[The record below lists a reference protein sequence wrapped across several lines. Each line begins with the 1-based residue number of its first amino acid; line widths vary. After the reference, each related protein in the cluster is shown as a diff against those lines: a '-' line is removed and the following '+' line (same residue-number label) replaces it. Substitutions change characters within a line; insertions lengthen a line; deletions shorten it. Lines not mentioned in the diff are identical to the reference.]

1 MISGRH
7 KSNDL
12 VTILCL
18 GCCSLL
24 LLLLSAAPLVHSAS
38 ASAGGVF
45 EVLAQST
52 ASETEATT
60 TTKTTAVTT
69 VTATKTNASQDEV
82 GQPQPQSLTPSATTA
97 PRLDHNN
104 NNEWRPLG
112 HGDPLQKDPTYDYS
126 PPALERVRYWAENN
140 GTGQS
145 NPEARKKELP
155 PEVLRN
161 KTKSEILLL
170 GVASERVRVP
180 HSHSYP
186 GLGLGLGQHQQQQQ
200 QQQQHQQQQQQQQ
213 LAKYAAIRRSYYAP
227 PQQQQLHQQIQ
238 QHNQQFQQQ
247 YTQKHQQHAQN
258 PQQIH
263 SQSQQHTPMQQHSP
277 IQQQLLQNQHQQQ
290 PQFQQQQPPPQQHMP
305 PTHLMPPPMM
315 MMKAGSGS
323 GSIEY
328 RHSMTGGSP
337 GSIAGS
343 PSMST
348 SYMSHISHMS
358 SPAPKQFMTSS
369 MAYHPSYTSWHSSA
383 PISGMSSMPPHRLS
397 YADAHHQESMQHYSF
412 SSRPHQTVSY
422 SPNSLPGHL
431 GASKAS
437 LRKPWLHELL
447 QKEVVVKPKV
457 KPTMPATKY
466 LMGTSKP
473 HQALPPAGYGISSTR
488 PPMGYAPVTFVPGPP
503 TIAVPTVA
511 SSLGQEIYI
520 TPTPQTS
527 SSSGFRPMLVTSPTS
542 SATIS
547 IPMTTPTPLP
557 IYLRPG
563 SSSPTTTTTT
573 TTTNNRLLI
582 PQTSNLAQRPT
593 VAPAPES
600 TTDSLF
606 SHYKQP
612 PKALLGPMYLII
624 EGHSKVKTYGQ
635 NELDPHSP
643 KIVPVIS
650 KREPVVRIAD
660 PNEKR
665 GTVETFQVKHLHTK
679 TTPMTTTTPRPVTTT
694 TERPVTSSSTSKPTQ
709 RTTTLKTT
717 TTTTT
722 TTTSLPPSTTPFT
735 TPSSTAPSS
744 PTPSASG
751 VNDLLSLLDNM
762 FADVHEIAS
771 STVSVPV
778 PKPKPNPIPASST
791 MSTILKPVST
801 RLLPQQPE
809 PRIGTQAGSISSLL
823 ENDEAGEDLGS
834 DPPATSTELPLR
846 STRQVFD
853 YDQLPESRVSVG
865 ATATTDME
873 YNDDD
878 DDDEEEEEEDELEE
892 ASFDDGAATSGSQQ
906 AENEEAEEEE
916 EDNEYNLLK
925 RIDRFVDDVDDGE
938 DDLEDLIEERRQQH

>member
-1 MISGRH
+1 MMISKRH

-18 GCCSLL
+18 GCSL
-24 LLLLSAAPLVHSAS
+24 LLLLSAAPVVH
-38 ASAGGVF
+38 SAGGVF

-52 ASETEATT
+52 ASETEATAT
-60 TTKTTAVTT
+60 TTTTTT
-69 VTATKTNASQDEV
+69 TKTNASQDEV
-82 GQPQPQSLTPSATTA
+82 GQPQPQPLTPGATTA

-126 PPALERVRYWAENN
+126 PPALDRVRYWAENN

-186 GLGLGLGQHQQQQQ
+186 GMGLGQQLQQQQQ
-200 QQQQHQQQQQQQQ
+200 QQQKQQQQ
-213 LAKYAAIRRSYYAP
+213 AKYAAIRRSYYAP
-227 PQQQQLHQQIQ
+227 NQQQH
-238 QHNQQFQQQ
+238 
-247 YTQKHQQHAQN
+247 
-258 PQQIH
+258 
-263 SQSQQHTPMQQHSP
+263 
-277 IQQQLLQNQHQQQ
+277 Q
-290 PQFQQQQPPPQQHMP
+290 PQFQQQPQQYMP

-323 GSIEY
+323 GSAPSHMEY
-328 RHSMTGGSP
+328 RHSMMGGSP
-337 GSIAGS
+337 
-343 PSMST
+343 T

-358 SPAPKQFMTSS
+358 SPPPKQSMTSS
-369 MAYHPSYTSWHSSA
+369 MAYHPPYTSWHTSA
-383 PISGMSSMPPHRLS
+383 PFNGMSSMPPHRLN

-412 SSRPHQTVSY
+412 SSSPHQTVSY
-422 SPNSLPGHL
+422 SPNSLTGHL
-431 GASKAS
+431 GGSKAS

-447 QKEVVVKPKV
+447 QKEVVLKPKV

-466 LMGTSKP
+466 LMATSKP
-473 HQALPPAGYGISSTR
+473 YQSLPSAGYGISSTR
-488 PPMGYAPVTFVPGPP
+488 PPMAYAPVTFV
-503 TIAVPTVA
+503 
-511 SSLGQEIYI
+511 
-520 TPTPQTS
+520 PQTS
-527 SSSGFRPMLVTSPTS
+527 SSSGFRPMLSTSPTNS
-542 SATIS
+542 TSIS
-547 IPMTTPTPLP
+547 MPMTTPTSLP
-557 IYLRPG
+557 IYLRPEPT
-563 SSSPTTTTTT
+563 SSTTTTTTTT

-606 SHYKQP
+606 SHYRQP

-679 TTPMTTTTPRPVTTT
+679 TTPMTTTTERPSTTT
-694 TERPVTSSSTSKPTQ
+694 TRRTVTSSTTKPTP
-709 RTTTLKTT
+709 RATTLKTT
-717 TTTTT
+717 A
-722 TTTSLPPSTTPFT
+722 TTSLPPSTTPSAAPPST
-735 TPSSTAPSS
+735 TPSAAPPSTTPSIPRPLIIPSTAP
-744 PTPSASG
+744 PSG

-771 STVSVPV
+771 STTSHASVA
-778 PKPKPNPIPASST
+778 NPIPASST

-809 PRIGTQAGSISSLL
+809 PRIGSQAGSISSLL
-823 ENDEAGEDLGS
+823 EDDEAGEDLGS
-834 DPPATSTELPLR
+834 EIATSTELSLR
-846 STRQVFD
+846 ATRQVFD
-853 YDQLPESRVSVG
+853 YDQLPESRVKVG
-865 ATATTDME
+865 ATVTTDIE

-878 DDDEEEEEEDELEE
+878 NDDEEEDELEE
-892 ASFDDGAATSGSQQ
+892 SGFDDEAATSASQHE
-906 AENEEAEEEE
+906 ANEEAEEDEE
-916 EDNEYNLLK
+916 EDNEHNLLK

-938 DDLEDLIEERRQQH
+938 DDLEDLIEGLSPDEDDEEADDAEGEERRQQH

>member
-1 MISGRH
+1 MMISKRH

-18 GCCSLL
+18 GCSL
-24 LLLLSAAPLVHSAS
+24 LLLLSAAPVVH
-38 ASAGGVF
+38 SAGGVF

-52 ASETEATT
+52 ASETEATAT
-60 TTKTTAVTT
+60 TTT
-69 VTATKTNASQDEV
+69 TKTNASQDEV
-82 GQPQPQSLTPSATTA
+82 GQPQPQPQPLTPGATTA

-126 PPALERVRYWAENN
+126 PPALDRVRYWAENN

-186 GLGLGLGQHQQQQQ
+186 GMGLGQQLQQQQQ
-200 QQQQHQQQQQQQQ
+200 KQQQQ
-213 LAKYAAIRRSYYAP
+213 AKYAAIRRSYYAP
-227 PQQQQLHQQIQ
+227 PQQQQFQQQIQ
-238 QHNQQFQQQ
+238 QQNQQFQQQ
-247 YTQKHQQHAQN
+247 YTQKHQQHLQN
-258 PQQIH
+258 PQQSH
-263 SQSQQHTPMQQHSP
+263 SQSQQHSQ
-277 IQQQLLQNQHQQQ
+277 IQQQLLQNQHQHQ
-290 PQFQQQQPPPQQHMP
+290 PQFQQQPQQHIP

-323 GSIEY
+323 GSGSAPSHTEY
-328 RHSMTGGSP
+328 RHSMMGGSP
-337 GSIAGS
+337 ISISGS

-358 SPAPKQFMTSS
+358 SPPPKQSMTSS
-369 MAYHPSYTSWHSSA
+369 MAYHPPYTSWHTSA
-383 PISGMSSMPPHRLS
+383 PFSGMSSMPPHRLN

-412 SSRPHQTVSY
+412 SSSPHQTVSY
-422 SPNSLPGHL
+422 SPNSLTGHL
-431 GASKAS
+431 GGSKAS

-447 QKEVVVKPKV
+447 QKEVVLKPKV

-473 HQALPPAGYGISSTR
+473 YQSLPPAGYGISSTR
-488 PPMGYAPVTFVPGPP
+488 PPMAYATVTFV
-503 TIAVPTVA
+503 
-511 SSLGQEIYI
+511 
-520 TPTPQTS
+520 PQTS
-527 SSSGFRPMLVTSPTS
+527 SSSGFRPMLSTSPTNS
-542 SATIS
+542 TSIS
-547 IPMTTPTPLP
+547 MPMTTPTSVP
-557 IYLRPG
+557 IYLRPEPT
-563 SSSPTTTTTT
+563 SSTTTTTTTT

-606 SHYKQP
+606 SHYRQP

-679 TTPMTTTTPRPVTTT
+679 TTPMTTTTERPSTTT
-694 TERPVTSSSTSKPTQ
+694 TRRTVTSSTTKPTQ
-709 RTTTLKTT
+709 RATTLKTT
-717 TTTTT
+717 A
-722 TTTSLPPSTTPFT
+722 TTSLPPSTTPSIPRPLIIPS
-735 TPSSTAPSS
+735 TPP
-744 PTPSASG
+744 PSG

-771 STVSVPV
+771 STTSHPASV
-778 PKPKPNPIPASST
+778 PNPIPASST

-809 PRIGTQAGSISSLL
+809 PRIGSQAGSISSVL
-823 ENDEAGEDLGS
+823 EDDEAGEDLGS
-834 DPPATSTELPLR
+834 EVATSTELSVR
-846 STRQVFD
+846 ATRQVFD
-853 YDQLPESRVSVG
+853 YDQLPESRVKVG
-865 ATATTDME
+865 ATVTTDIE

-878 DDDEEEEEEDELEE
+878 NDDEEEDELEE
-892 ASFDDGAATSGSQQ
+892 AGFDDEAATSASQQ
-906 AENEEAEEEE
+906 EANEEAEEEE
-916 EDNEYNLLK
+916 EEDNEHNLLK

-938 DDLEDLIEERRQQH
+938 DDLEDLIEGLSPDEDDGEADDAEGEERRQQH

>member
-1 MISGRH
+1 MISKRH

-18 GCCSLL
+18 GCSL
-24 LLLLSAAPLVHSAS
+24 LLLLSAAPVVH
-38 ASAGGVF
+38 SAGGVF

-52 ASETEATT
+52 ASETEATAT
-60 TTKTTAVTT
+60 TTTTTT
-69 VTATKTNASQDEV
+69 TKTNASQDEV
-82 GQPQPQSLTPSATTA
+82 GQPQPQPLTPGATTA

-126 PPALERVRYWAENN
+126 PPALDRVRYWAENN

-186 GLGLGLGQHQQQQQ
+186 GMGLGQQLQQQQQ
-200 QQQQHQQQQQQQQ
+200 QQQKQQQQ
-213 LAKYAAIRRSYYAP
+213 AKYAAIRRSYYAP
-227 PQQQQLHQQIQ
+227 PQQQ
-238 QHNQQFQQQ
+238 
-247 YTQKHQQHAQN
+247 HQQH
-258 PQQIH
+258 
-263 SQSQQHTPMQQHSP
+263 SQ
-277 IQQQLLQNQHQQQ
+277 IQQQLLQNQQQHQ
-290 PQFQQQQPPPQQHMP
+290 PQFQQQPQQYMP

-323 GSIEY
+323 GSAPSHMEY
-328 RHSMTGGSP
+328 RHSMMGGSP
-337 GSIAGS
+337 
-343 PSMST
+343 T

-358 SPAPKQFMTSS
+358 SPPPKQSMTSS
-369 MAYHPSYTSWHSSA
+369 MAYHPPYTSWHTSA
-383 PISGMSSMPPHRLS
+383 PFNGMSSMPPHRLN

-412 SSRPHQTVSY
+412 SSSPHQTVSY
-422 SPNSLPGHL
+422 SPNSLTGHL
-431 GASKAS
+431 GGSKAS

-447 QKEVVVKPKV
+447 QKEVVLKPKV

-466 LMGTSKP
+466 LMATSKP
-473 HQALPPAGYGISSTR
+473 YQSLPSAGYGISSTR
-488 PPMGYAPVTFVPGPP
+488 PPMAYAPVTFV
-503 TIAVPTVA
+503 
-511 SSLGQEIYI
+511 
-520 TPTPQTS
+520 PQTS
-527 SSSGFRPMLVTSPTS
+527 SSSGFRPMLSTSPTNS
-542 SATIS
+542 TSIS
-547 IPMTTPTPLP
+547 MPMTTPTSLP
-557 IYLRPG
+557 IYLRPEPT
-563 SSSPTTTTTT
+563 SSTTTTTTTT

-606 SHYKQP
+606 SHYRQP

-665 GTVETFQVKHLHTK
+665 GTVETFQV
-679 TTPMTTTTPRPVTTT
+679 
-694 TERPVTSSSTSKPTQ
+694 Q
-709 RTTTLKTT
+709 
-717 TTTTT
+717 
-722 TTTSLPPSTTPFT
+722 
-735 TPSSTAPSS
+735 A
-744 PTPSASG
+744 
-751 VNDLLSLLDNM
+751 
-762 FADVHEIAS
+762 
-771 STVSVPV
+771 
-778 PKPKPNPIPASST
+778 ST

-809 PRIGTQAGSISSLL
+809 PRIGSQAGSISSLL
-823 ENDEAGEDLGS
+823 EDDVAGEDLGS
-834 DPPATSTELPLR
+834 EIATSTELSLR
-846 STRQVFD
+846 ATRQVFD
-853 YDQLPESRVSVG
+853 YDQLPESRVIVG
-865 ATATTDME
+865 ATVTTDIE

-878 DDDEEEEEEDELEE
+878 NDDEEEDELEE
-892 ASFDDGAATSGSQQ
+892 SGLDDEAATSASQHQ
-906 AENEEAEEEE
+906 ANEEADEDEE
-916 EDNEYNLLK
+916 EDNEHNLLK

-938 DDLEDLIEERRQQH
+938 DDLEDLIEGLSPDEDDEEADDAEGEERRQQH

>member
-1 MISGRH
+1 MISERH
-7 KSNDL
+7 KSHNL

-18 GCCSLL
+18 GCSLL
-24 LLLLSAAPLVHSAS
+24 LLLQLLAAAPLVDA

-52 ASETEATT
+52 VSETEATT
-60 TTKTTAVTT
+60 TTKTTT
-69 VTATKTNASQDEV
+69 VTATPTKTNASQDEV
-82 GQPQPQSLTPSATTA
+82 GQPQPQPLTPGATTA

-126 PPALERVRYWAENN
+126 PPALDRVRYWAENN

-186 GLGLGLGQHQQQQQ
+186 GMGLGQH
-200 QQQQHQQQQQQQQ
+200 QQQQQQ

-227 PQQQQLHQQIQ
+227 PQQQH
-238 QHNQQFQQQ
+238 
-247 YTQKHQQHAQN
+247 
-258 PQQIH
+258 
-263 SQSQQHTPMQQHSP
+263 QQHSP
-277 IQQQLLQNQHQQQ
+277 TQQQLQQNQHQHLH
-290 PQFQQQQPPPQQHMP
+290 QFQQQQQQQQHMP

-315 MMKAGSGS
+315 MMKTGSGS
-323 GSIEY
+323 GSSSVDY
-328 RHSMTGGSP
+328 RHSMPGGSP
-337 GSIAGS
+337 GSISGS

-348 SYMSHISHMS
+348 SYMSHINHMS
-358 SPAPKQFMTSS
+358 SPTPKQFMTAS

-383 PISGMSSMPPHRLS
+383 PIGGMSSMPPHRLS

-422 SPNSLPGHL
+422 SPNSLAGHL

-447 QKEVVVKPKV
+447 QKEVVVKAKV

-488 PPMGYAPVTFVPGPP
+488 PPMAYAPVTFVPGPP

-527 SSSGFRPMLVTSPTS
+527 SSSGFRPMLMTSPTS
-542 SATIS
+542 STS
-547 IPMTTPTPLP
+547 VSMPMTTPTSQP

-563 SSSPTTTTTT
+563 SSSSTTTTTTTT

-650 KREPVVRIAD
+650 KREPVVRTAD

-679 TTPMTTTTPRPVTTT
+679 TTPMTTTTPRPTTTT
-694 TERPVTSSSTSKPTQ
+694 TERPVTSSSSTSKPTQ
-709 RTTTLKTT
+709 RTTTTPSVPRT
-717 TTTTT
+717 
-722 TTTSLPPSTTPFT
+722 STTPFT
-735 TPSSTAPSS
+735 TPPPSTTPSTAP
-744 PTPSASG
+744 PPSG

-762 FADVHEIAS
+762 FADVHEIGS
-771 STVSVPV
+771 STASASVAV
-778 PKPKPNPIPASST
+778 PASST
-791 MSTILKPVST
+791 TSTILKPVST

-809 PRIGTQAGSISSLL
+809 PRIGSQAGSISSVLG
-823 ENDEAGEDLGS
+823 NDEAGEDLGS
-834 DPPATSTELPLR
+834 ELATSTELPLR
-846 STRQVFD
+846 ATRQVFD
-853 YDQLPESRVSVG
+853 YDQLPESR

-873 YNDDD
+873 YNDE
-878 DDDEEEEEEDELEE
+878 DDDEEEELEELEE
-892 ASFDDGAATSGSQQ
+892 ANFDATSGSQQ
-906 AENEEAEEEE
+906 EEKEEDE
-916 EDNEYNLLK
+916 EDNEHNLLK